1 MEMSATPPRRVLKS
15 VPIRSEREEWAIR
28 TLALVALAYGWYW
41 IWYRWTGTLNWS
53 VALFAVSLALAETY
67 RVISATLLTWTVWRL
82 PNHDP
87 PPPPDG
93 MAVDV
98 FITVFD
104 EPLQLVRRTV
114 MGAKA
119 ILYPHE
125 TWVLDDG
132 KRDEVAAMAAE
143 LGVGYL
149 RRGGNEHAK
158 AGNLNHAL
166 SVTSG
171 EFILQL
177 DADHVALPHMIDR
190 LLGYFNDPAIGF
202 VQSPHDFYNT
212 DSFTHVVNDE
222 GHRLWE
228 ENRIFFS
235 LVQPGKDNW
244 DSSFFCGSCG
254 MIRRAALAEIGGFS
268 TQTVTEDMET
278 SIALHGRGW
287 KSRYHGETLAYGLA
301 PASASQY
308 HVQRLRWGTG
318 SMQILRKLNP
328 LRYPGLSWKQRLQ
341 YLASCLDYLDGL
353 QKLVFF
359 AAPVLFF
366 FTGWLP
372 VSAPDGEFLL
382 RLVPYMVLSLL
393 SFEMLSRGTGWVML
407 SERYGMTRFFTYV
420 LALAGFFRSKPVPF
434 VVTPKG
440 TADVP
445 FRTYAPQLAVAIAC
459 VAALLWAPIA
469 AHYGWVRYANGFG
482 SAAIWVNGAWLV
494 WNLYFA
500 VFVVHQSIKSR
511 QQRLDFRFVER
522 RPVQVRVMGSE
533 PGITVAATT
542 QDVNAFG
549 LAFRAA
555 EPLAPGTR
563 VRLPLRLAGEEHL
576 VEGEVVRVRDSQSS
590 FGSIFEHGVR
600 FVDLPL
606 ATRDALEL
614 HCAHES
620 VPSWRARYRLS
631 MPLVA
636 QALER
641 IADLRTT
648 RRRSVLLPAV
658 VRVCEPDGKHCEL
671 GLGML
676 EEMSGSG
683 ARLIL
688 ENPIEP
694 GSRVTYDVPGT
705 GIAGSGTV
713 VFNRLFESSA
723 YVRFAV
729 GVRGDRARTAKRK
742 WARSLRRFPA
752 LAAKVP
758 SNA

>member
-1 MEMSATPPRRVLKS
+1 MKS
-15 VPIRSEREEWAIR
+15 VPARSEREEWAIR

-53 VALFAVSLALAETY
+53 VAVFAVALALAETY

-82 PNHDP
+82 PQHDP
-87 PPPPDG
+87 PAPAAG
-93 MAVDV
+93 QSVDV
-98 FITVFD
+98 FVTVFD

-114 MGAKA
+114 MGARA
-119 ILYPHE
+119 IRYPHQ

-132 KRDEVAAMAAE
+132 KRDEVQSMAAE
-143 LGVGYL
+143 LGVGYI
-149 RRGGNEHAK
+149 RREGSEHAK

-177 DADHVALPHMIDR
+177 DADHVALPHMIER
-190 LLGYFNDPAIGF
+190 LLGYFSDPAIGF

-222 GHRLWE
+222 GHRMWE

-254 MIRRAALAEIGGFS
+254 MIRRAALEEIGGFA
-268 TQTVTEDMET
+268 TQSVTEDMET
-278 SIALHGRGW
+278 SIVLHGRGW

-328 LRYPGLSWKQRLQ
+328 LRYPGLSWTQRLQ
-341 YLASCLDYLDGL
+341 YTSSCLDYLDGL

-359 AAPVLFF
+359 AAPVIFF

-372 VSAPDGEFLL
+372 VSADDGEFLL

-407 SERYGMTRFFTYV
+407 SERYGMTRFFTYL
-420 LALAGFFRSKPVPF
+420 LALAGFFRTKPVPF

-445 FRTYAPQLAVAIAC
+445 FRTYAPQLVVAIAC
-459 VAALLWAPIA
+459 VAALVWAPIA
-469 AHYGWVRYANGFG
+469 AHYGWVTYARGFS
-482 SAAIWVNGAWLV
+482 SAAVWVNGAWLM

-500 VFVVHQSIKSR
+500 AFVVHQSIKSR
-511 QQRLDFRFVER
+511 QQRLDFRFEER
-522 RPVQVRVMGSE
+522 RPVEVRVLAANG
-533 PGITVAATT
+533 GRAVAATT
-542 QDVNAFG
+542 QDLNAFG
-549 LAFRAA
+549 LAFRASQA
-555 EPLAPGTR
+555 IEPGTR
-563 VRLPLRLAGEEHL
+563 VQIPLRLAGKEHIAD
-576 VEGEVVRVRDSQSS
+576 GEIVRVRESETAY
-590 FGSIFEHGVR
+590 GTVYEHGVR
-600 FVDLPL
+600 FAELPIG
-606 ATRDALEL
+606 TRDALEL
-614 HCAHES
+614 HCAHQS
-620 VPSWRARYRLS
+620 VPSWHSRYRLS
-631 MPLVA
+631 MPFVA
-636 QALER
+636 QAIER
-641 IADLRTT
+641 LANLRTT
-648 RRRSVLLPAV
+648 RRRSVLLPAIV
-658 VRVCEPDGKHCEL
+658 TICEPEAERCEL

-688 ENPIEP
+688 ETPIEP
-694 GSRVTYDVPGT
+694 GSRVSYHVPGT
-705 GIAGSGTV
+705 DIAGSGTV
-713 VFNRLFESSA
+713 VFNRVFESLA
-723 YVRFAV
+723 HLRFAV
-729 GVRGDRARTAKRK
+729 GVRGDLPSRK
-742 WARSLRRFPA
+742 PRQWARSLRRPVTA
-752 LAAKVP
+752 GVA

>member
-1 MEMSATPPRRVLKS
+1 MHPTATPPRRAATSIPV
-15 VPIRSEREEWAIR
+15 RSEREEWAIR

-41 IWYRWTGTLNWS
+41 IWWRWTGTLNWS
-53 VALFAVSLALAETY
+53 VAAFAIALALAETY
-67 RVISATLLTWTVWRL
+67 RVMSATLLTWTVWRL
-82 PNHDP
+82 PNHNP
-87 PPPPDG
+87 PPAPPDRS
-93 MAVDV
+93 VDV
-98 FITVFD
+98 FVTVFD

-119 ILYPHE
+119 IRYPHE
-125 TWVLDDG
+125 TYVLDDG
-132 KRDEVAAMAAE
+132 KRDEIEAMARE
-143 LGVGYL
+143 LGVGYI
-149 RRGGNEHAK
+149 RRPGNENAK
-158 AGNLNHAL
+158 AGNLNYAL

-177 DADHVALPHMIDR
+177 DADHVALPHMIER
-190 LLGYFNDPAIGF
+190 LVGYFTDPKIGF

-254 MIRRAALAEIGGFS
+254 MIRRAALEEIGGFS
-268 TQTVTEDMET
+268 TQSVTEDMET

-382 RLVPYMVLSLL
+382 RLVPYMLLTML

-407 SERYGMTRFFTYV
+407 SERYGMTRFFTYI
-420 LALAGFFRSKPVPF
+420 LALAGFFRRKPVRF

-445 FRTYAPQLAVAIAC
+445 FRTYAPQLFVAIAC

-469 AHYGWVRYANGFG
+469 AHNGWVTYADGLG
-482 SAAIWVNGAWLV
+482 SAAVWVNGAWLL
-494 WNLYFA
+494 WNFYFA
-500 VFVVHQSIKSR
+500 AFVVHQSIQSR

-522 RPVQVRVMGSE
+522 RPVEVQVLGE
-533 PGITVAATT
+533 NPGILTATT
-542 QDVNAFG
+542 QDLNAFG
-549 LAFRAA
+549 LAFRASRA
-555 EPLAPGTR
+555 LESGTR
-563 VRLPLRLAGEEHL
+563 IRLPLRLRGEEHL
-576 VEGEVVRVRDSQSS
+576 VEGEVVRSRESQTPY
-590 FGSIFEHGVR
+590 GPVYEHGVR
-600 FVDLPL
+600 FVDLSI

-614 HCAHES
+614 HCAHDT

-631 MPLVA
+631 MPLLA
-636 QALER
+636 HAIER

-648 RRRSVLLPAV
+648 RRRAVLLPAM
-658 VRVCEPDGKHCEL
+658 VRVCEPDEQKCEL

-694 GSRVTYDVPGT
+694 GYRVAYDVPGT
-705 GIAGSGTV
+705 GIGGSGTV
-713 VFNRLFESSA
+713 VFNRVFESPA
-723 YVRFAV
+723 TVRFAV
-729 GVRGDRARTAKRK
+729 GVRGDRVASKARL
-742 WARSLRRFPA
+742 WARSLRRPA
-752 LAAKVP
+752 RTPAP

>member
-1 MEMSATPPRRVLKS
+1 MEHSAPPPLSFTKS
-15 VPIRSEREEWAIR
+15 VPLRSEREEWAIR
-28 TLALVALAYGWYW
+28 TLAIVALAYGWYW
-41 IWYRWTGTLNWS
+41 LWWRWTGTLNWS
-53 VALFAVSLALAETY
+53 VAVFAISLALAETY
-67 RVISATLLTWTVWRL
+67 RLISASLLTWTVWRL
-82 PNHDP
+82 PQHDP
-87 PPPPDG
+87 PPPPTDRT
-93 MAVDV
+93 VDV

-119 ILYPHE
+119 IRYPHE
-125 TWVLDDG
+125 TYVLDDG
-132 KRDEVAAMAAE
+132 KRDEIATMAAE
-143 LGVGYL
+143 LGVGYI
-149 RRGGNEHAK
+149 RRAGSEHAK

-166 SVTSG
+166 SQTSG

-190 LLGYFNDPAIGF
+190 LLGYFNDPKVGF

-222 GHRLWE
+222 GHRMWE

-244 DSSFFCGSCG
+244 GASFFCGSCG
-254 MIRRAALAEIGGFS
+254 MIRRAALEEIGGFA

-301 PASASQY
+301 PASATQY

-328 LRYPGLSWKQRLQ
+328 LRYPGLTWKQRLQ
-341 YLASCLDYLDGL
+341 YMASCVDYLDGL
-353 QKLVFF
+353 QKLVFI
-359 AAPVLFF
+359 AAPLLFF

-372 VSAPDGEFLL
+372 VSADDGEFLL
-382 RLVPYMVLSLL
+382 RLVPYMVLTLL

-407 SERYGMTRFFTYV
+407 SERYGMTRFFTYI
-420 LALAGFFRSKPVPF
+420 LALAGFFRTKPVPF

-445 FRTYAPQLAVAIAC
+445 FRTYAPQLFVAVAC

-469 AHYGWVRYANGFG
+469 AKNGWVTYANGFR
-482 SAAIWVNGAWLV
+482 SAAVWVNGAWLL

-511 QQRLDFRFVER
+511 QQRLDFRFVDR
-522 RPVQVRVMGSE
+522 RPVEVLVLGS
-533 PGITVAATT
+533 PPTRLAATT
-542 QDVNAFG
+542 QDLNAFG

-555 EPLAPGTR
+555 QPLVPGTR
-563 VRLPLRLAGEEHL
+563 VRIPLCFAGKEHSAD
-576 VEGEVVRVRDSQSS
+576 GEVVRSRES
-590 FGSIFEHGVR
+590 FTSYGSVYEHGVR

-606 ATRDALEL
+606 ETRDALEL
-614 HCAHES
+614 HCAHET
-620 VPSWRARYRLS
+620 VPSWHARYRLN

-636 QALER
+636 QAIER
-641 IADLRTT
+641 LGNLRGT
-648 RRRSVLLPAV
+648 RRRSVQLPAI
-658 VRVCEPDGKHCEL
+658 VRVCEPNGGKCEL

-705 GIAGSGTV
+705 GITGTGTV
-713 VFNRLFESSA
+713 VFNRLFESPA
-723 YVRFAV
+723 TVRFAV
-729 GVRGDRARTAKRK
+729 GVRGDRVNVPRRQ
-742 WARSLRRFPA
+742 WAHSLRRP
-752 LAAKVP
+752 LHREIP

>member
-1 MEMSATPPRRVLKS
+1 METSATPPRWSMKP
-15 VPIRSEREEWAIR
+15 VPTRSEREEWAIR
-28 TLALVALAYGWYW
+28 TLALAALAYGWYW
-41 IWYRWTGTLNWS
+41 LWYRWTGTLNWN
-53 VALFAVSLALAETY
+53 VAAFAVALALAETY
-67 RVISATLLTWTVWRL
+67 RVISASFLTWTVWRL
-82 PNHDP
+82 PHHDP
-87 PPPPDG
+87 PPPAPG
-93 MAVDV
+93 KTVDV
-98 FITVFD
+98 FVTVFD

-114 MGAKA
+114 IGARA
-119 ILYPHE
+119 IRYPHQ

-132 KRDEVAAMAAE
+132 KRDEVKAMTAE
-143 LGVGYL
+143 LGVGYI
-149 RRGGNEHAK
+149 RRSGNEHAK

-166 SVTSG
+166 SVTGG

-177 DADHVALPHMIDR
+177 DADHVALPHMIER
-190 LLGYFNDPAIGF
+190 LLGYFSDPAIGF

-254 MIRRAALAEIGGFS
+254 MIRRAALAEIGGFA
-268 TQTVTEDMET
+268 TQSVTEDMET

-328 LRYPGLSWKQRLQ
+328 LTYPGLSWKQRLQ
-341 YLASCLDYLDGL
+341 YLSSCLDYLDGL

-359 AAPVLFF
+359 AAPVIFF

-372 VSAPDGEFLL
+372 VSAGDGDFLL

-393 SFEMLSRGTGWVML
+393 SFEMLSRGTGWVLL
-407 SERYGMTRFFTYV
+407 SERYGMTRFFTYL
-420 LALAGFFRSKPVPF
+420 LALAGFFRRKPLPF

-445 FRTYAPQLAVAIAC
+445 FRSYAPQLVVAIAC
-459 VAALLWAPIA
+459 VSALLWAPIA
-469 AHYGWVRYANGFG
+469 AHFGWVTYANGFS
-482 SAAIWVNGAWLV
+482 SAAVWVNGAWLL

-500 VFVVHQSIKSR
+500 VFVVHQSIRSR

-522 RPVQVRVMGSE
+522 RAVDVQVLTANAG
-533 PGITVAATT
+533 GAIAATT
-542 QDVNAFG
+542 QDLNAFG
-549 LAFRAA
+549 LAFRASQA
-555 EPLAPGTR
+555 LEPGTR
-563 VRLPLRLAGEEHL
+563 VRVPLRLAGVEHQA
-576 VEGEVVRVRDSQSS
+576 EGEVVRVRPSRTTY
-590 FGSIFEHGVR
+590 GTVYEHGVR
-600 FVDLPL
+600 FGEMPL
-606 ATRDALEL
+606 ETRDALEL

-620 VPSWRARYRLS
+620 VPSWHSRYRLS

-641 IADLRTT
+641 LANLRTA
-648 RRRSVLLPAV
+648 RRRSVLLPAI
-658 VRVCEPDGKHCEL
+658 VRICEPEADRCEL
-671 GLGML
+671 GLGMI

-688 ENPIEP
+688 ERPIEP
-694 GSRVTYDVPGT
+694 GSRVSYDVPGT
-705 GIAGSGTV
+705 GIAGTGIV
-713 VFNRLFESSA
+713 VFNRVFESQA
-723 YVRFAV
+723 QVQFAV
-729 GVRGDRARTAKRK
+729 GVRGDRPSRK
-742 WARSLRRFPA
+742 PRQWARSLRRPM
-752 LAAKVP
+752 AARVA

>member
-1 MEMSATPPRRVLKS
+1 METPATTPRRSTSS
-15 VPIRSEREEWAIR
+15 VPLRAEREEWAIR

-41 IWYRWTGTLNWS
+41 IWWRWTGTLNWS
-53 VALFAVSLALAETY
+53 VAAFAVALALAETY
-67 RVISATLLTWTVWRL
+67 RLISASLLTWTVWRL

-87 PPPPDG
+87 PQPAMG
-93 MAVDV
+93 RTVDV
-98 FITVFD
+98 FITVYD

-119 ILYPHE
+119 IRYPHA

-132 KRDEVAAMAAE
+132 KRDEMAAMAAE
-143 LGVGYL
+143 LGVGYI
-149 RRGGNEHAK
+149 RRAGNEHAK
-158 AGNLNHAL
+158 AGNLNNAL
-166 SVTSG
+166 GVTTG

-177 DADHVALPHMIDR
+177 DADHVALPHMIHR
-190 LLGYFNDPAIGF
+190 LLGYFNDPKVGF

-254 MIRRAALAEIGGFS
+254 MIRRAALQEIGGFA
-268 TQTVTEDMET
+268 TQSVTEDMET
-278 SIALHGRGW
+278 SIVLHGRGW

-372 VSAPDGEFLL
+372 VSAADGEFLL
-382 RLVPYMVLSLL
+382 RLVPYMVLTLL

-407 SERYGMTRFFTYV
+407 SERYGMTRFFTYI
-420 LALAGFFRSKPVPF
+420 LALAGFFRTKPVPF

-445 FRTYAPQLAVAIAC
+445 FRTYAPQLVVAIAC

-469 AHYGWVRYANGFG
+469 AHYGWVTYADGFS
-482 SAAIWVNGAWLV
+482 SAAIWVNGAWLL

-522 RPVQVRVMGSE
+522 RPVEVQLLSAGAS
-533 PGITVAATT
+533 TVAATT
-542 QDVNAFG
+542 QDLNTFG

-555 EPLAPGTR
+555 QSIEPGTR
-563 VRLPLRLAGEEHL
+563 VRIPLRLAGQEHAAD
-576 VEGEVVRVRDSQSS
+576 GEIVRTRASMSP
-590 FGSIFEHGVR
+590 FGRVYEHGVR
-600 FVDLPL
+600 FLDLPL

-620 VPSWRARYRLS
+620 VPSWHARYRLS
-631 MPLVA
+631 MPFVA

-641 IADLRTT
+641 FADLRAM
-648 RRRSVLLPAV
+648 RRRAVLLPAI
-658 VRVCEPDGKHCEL
+658 VRVCAPDGDRCNL
-671 GLGML
+671 GLGMI
-676 EEMSGSG
+676 EEMSDSG

-705 GIAGSGTV
+705 DIAGSGTV
-713 VFNRLFESSA
+713 VFNRVFESPST
-723 YVRFAV
+723 VRFAV
-729 GVRGDRARTAKRK
+729 GVRGDRAAVRRRH
-742 WARSLRRFPA
+742 WARSLRRP
-752 LAAKVP
+752 LPIGVVP
-758 SNA
+758 NA